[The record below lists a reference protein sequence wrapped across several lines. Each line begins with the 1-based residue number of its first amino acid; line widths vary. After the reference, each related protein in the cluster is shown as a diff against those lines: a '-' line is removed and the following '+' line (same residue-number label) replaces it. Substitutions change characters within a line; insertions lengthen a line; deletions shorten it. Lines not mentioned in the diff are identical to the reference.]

1 MGKETSSSAGYST
14 SFTESHGGFLV
25 NHPPI
30 NWWVIH
36 QSKFF
41 QEIFQL
47 NLQAEKQVNF
57 HSCNEH
63 IDRHMKFTKKE
74 ILDFIEKTA
83 FLHER
88 INGDF
93 IASSIENEK
102 QIDSYIKRWKEISA
116 DRDDMAFQRRL
127 SLDYMDIDTLR
138 PLPGKVTF
146 TGRDKIPPW
155 CDILK
160 KIINRKPVSLKK
172 IRQEKTY
179 LCGNLPFDE
188 FFVPFVMIAMEE
200 LAGKTGDSYHI
211 LSEKASVMLEYNLLY
226 SLNMLCVKSVY
237 QAFTAFLSEQESLSK
252 HSTYYDRFI
261 RKHLKNSFKDFFMT
275 YPVLGRIVSTFIQL
289 WAESVSEFFLR
300 LKEDLPEISEIFY
313 GGNDPGY
320 ITDLNAGLS
329 DRHNG
334 GRTVMAITFSSGLK
348 LVYKPRSLS
357 LDCSYMKL
365 LSWFNEQSGITDFKT
380 FNIISRENYGWAEFV
395 EYLPCKTEEEG
406 RLYYIR
412 TGHLLGLLYVLGS
425 TDCHMENLIACGEYP
440 VFVDL
445 ETLMEPEARVFG
457 EEKYSKRVRFQAH
470 KEFFSSVIK
479 TGILPR
485 WTFDLEKRPYDVS
498 ALGSIGEHGKPFLK
512 ETWKNLK
519 TDSIKIDM
527 EDAEFR
533 QCQNVPSFDGTIL
546 YPFEYKEFILEG
558 FRDFYLFLIQ
568 HRDDLLSSD
577 SPLKELKNKQIR
589 FFFRLTGDYGRMIKH
604 GTEPSLL
611 RDPLRWSIEL
621 EGLAGA
627 ISKKDKQRKY
637 LWPLVKSEIL
647 SLEQLDIPSITCL
660 SDSTDLY
667 LTDGE
672 KIENFF
678 HCSGYNNVIS
688 RIKKLDL
695 KDMERQ
701 TLLIYSSLCARNIIP
716 SEDFKDYNFDEKA
729 HHDNLLIGKKLHIAD
744 FRGMARSLDDDF
756 QIGQRLKEH
765 AIFFGDACV
774 SWTCYKY
781 VSEINRFQ
789 LEPADYSLH
798 NGICGIALFMSALE
812 NIQKKGIYTEI
823 ILSALKPVFTDL
835 DDKDFSGL
843 LLKEA
848 GVEGIKSI
856 VYSLNTISHFL
867 DMPFIMDY
875 AKKAE
880 LLIKASNH

>member
-1 MGKETSSSAGYST
+1 
-14 SFTESHGGFLV
+14 
-25 NHPPI
+25 
-30 NWWVIH
+30 
-36 QSKFF
+36 
-41 QEIFQL
+41 
-47 NLQAEKQVNF
+47 
-57 HSCNEH
+57 
-63 IDRHMKFTKKE
+63 MKFTKKE
-74 ILDFIEKTA
+74 LLDFIAKA
-83 FLHER
+83 SFLHER
-88 INGDF
+88 IKGDF
-93 IASSIENEK
+93 IPSSMECEK
-102 QIDSYIKRWKEISA
+102 NIDSYISRWKELS
-116 DRDDMAFQRRL
+116 DDHDDMAFQRRL
-127 SLDYMDIDTLR
+127 FLDNMDIDKIR
-138 PLPGKVTF
+138 PLLGKVTF
-146 TGRDKIPPW
+146 TGKKDIPPW
-155 CDILK
+155 CGILK

-172 IRQEKTY
+172 LRKEKTY

-188 FFVPFVMIAMEE
+188 FFVPFVMIAMDE
-200 LAGKTGDSYHI
+200 LARETGDSCHI
-211 LSEKASVMLEYNLLY
+211 LTEKASVMLEYNLFY

-237 QAFTAFLSEQESLSK
+237 QAFTGFLSEQEASPEHGK
-252 HSTYYDRFI
+252 YYDHFI

-289 WAESVSEFFLR
+289 WEESVSEFFLR

-334 GRTVMAITFSSGLK
+334 GRTVIAITFSSGLNI
-348 LVYKPRSLS
+348 VYKPRNLS

-365 LSWFNEQSGITDFKT
+365 LSWFNERSGITDFKT
-380 FNIISRENYGWAEFV
+380 FNILNRENYGWAEFV
-395 EYLPCKTEEEG
+395 EYLPCKTGEEG
-406 RLYYIR
+406 KNYYRR
-412 TGHLLGLLYVLGS
+412 TGHLLCLLYVLGS
-425 TDCHMENLIACGEYP
+425 SDCHMENLIACGEYP

-445 ETLMEPEARVFG
+445 ETLMEPEVRVFG
-457 EEKYSKRVRFQAH
+457 EEKYFRRVRALAD

-485 WTFDLEKRPYDVS
+485 WTFEREKKPYDVS
-498 ALGSIGEHGKPFLK
+498 ALGSIGDHGRPFLK

-519 TDSIKIDM
+519 TDSIKMDI
-527 EDAEFR
+527 EEAEFK
-533 QCQNVPSFDGTIL
+533 QCRNVPSLDGTIL

-558 FRDFYLFLIQ
+558 FRDFYTVLIK

-577 SPLKELKNKQIR
+577 SPLKELKNKYIR
-589 FFFRLTGDYGRMIKH
+589 FFFRFTGDYGLMIKQVM
-604 GTEPSLL
+604 EPSLL
-611 RDPLRWSIEL
+611 RDPLMWSITL
-621 EGLAGA
+621 DGLAH
-627 ISKKDKQRKY
+627 KKDGKHFR
-637 LWPLVKSEIL
+637 PVIKSEIL

-660 SDSTDLY
+660 SDRTDLY
-667 LTDGE
+667 LEEGE

-678 HCSGYNNVIS
+678 HSSGYDNVIT

-701 TLLIYSSLCARNIIP
+701 SLLIYSSLCARNIIP
-716 SEDFKDYNFDEKA
+716 SEDFEDYNFDEKT

-744 FRGMARSLDDDF
+744 FRGPERSLDDDF
-756 QIGQRLKEH
+756 LIGQRLKEH
-765 AIFFGDACV
+765 AISFCDAGV

-781 VSEINRFQ
+781 VSTINRFQ

-798 NGICGIALFMSALE
+798 NGICGITLFMSALE
-812 NIQKKGIYTEI
+812 NIQKKGIYTET

-856 VYSLNTISHFL
+856 VYTLNSISHFL

-875 AKKAE
+875 AKKAG
-880 LLIKASNH
+880 LLIKVKGEE